1 MSPPGSRQPWLSQV
15 MRSAEPSS
23 RRGSPVFSV
32 SESDEGKSIH
42 HSKSGLNWACLV
54 LVTQARGSWP
64 ALHVYCGALAPCSM
78 SSAVTCCWP
87 APHRANSSPQGCHL
101 YLISP
106 HKSSILSNSFHH
118 LQYFDQDTSNVMSSF
133 LQDSYFSS
141 FSLISDFFQ
150 ESLQPPGRA
159 SHPLPASEDVPHLG
173 WRSLP
178 VWSWSGC
185 SLTEEAYHMGSEG
198 RQQQVPE
205 LRAWLFS
212 GLRSRASARGGL
224 GRTGG

>member
-1 MSPPGSRQPWLSQV
+1 

-23 RRGSPVFSV
+23 RRGSLVFSV
-32 SESDEGKSIH
+32 SESDEGKSIR
-42 HSKSGLNWACLV
+42 HSKSGLSWACLV
-54 LVTQARGSWP
+54 LVTQARGSRP
-64 ALHVYCGALAPCSM
+64 ALHVYCGALVPCSM

-87 APHRANSSPQGCHL
+87 APHRANSSPQGRHL

-106 HKSSILSNSFHH
+106 PKSSILSNSFHH
-118 LQYFDQDTSNVMSSF
+118 LQYFDQDTSNVTSSF

-141 FSLISDFFQ
+141 FSLMTDFFQ

-159 SHPLPASEDVPHLG
+159 SSDPLPASEDVPHLG

-185 SLTEEAYHMGSEG
+185 RPH
-198 RQQQVPE
+198 
-205 LRAWLFS
+205 
-212 GLRSRASARGGL
+212 RGGL
-224 GRTGG
+224 AHGL